1 MTTVLDTVVKNS
13 LCSGCGVCAALC
25 PKHALKITWNA
36 NGEYTPIRVRD
47 CGKEC
52 ELCIKVCPFSDGNPS
67 EDQIGKEEFSLI
79 SDIHYCSETGYY
91 LSSGVG
97 AVSSD
102 EKRLASVS
110 GGLTTWLLQSL
121 MQKKIVDNV
130 ICVSPR
136 RDSHKLFEFTIAKTE
151 AEVSAAAGSAY
162 YPVEM
167 SEVISYVLENPG
179 RYAIVGVPC
188 FLKAL
193 RLAQTRNKFL
203 KERLVVMVGLVC
215 GLIPNTNLTRYMHY
229 SAGLDDEIASVCFRI
244 KHPDKPASR
253 HCTRTEG
260 ISGEKSAITWNKN
273 NISFARQCLALH
285 ACDCCDDVFAECADV
300 TFMDAWLPE
309 YSQDTKGTNIYL
321 SRSKLVDELIQNGRE
336 QKTLSVTDISIDKVI
351 ESQQPRLHRKRNPLL
366 GYRLSI
372 LKDSGKVLPKK
383 RVWSNKERLTVIDKY
398 QCRRLLKLKES
409 SREEFKKSNGD
420 CRYMSTW
427 FAKNAKGNPI
437 MRTGIFLGKACRY
450 ALRKL
455 GFQT

>member
-1 MTTVLDTVVKNS
+1 MTTVLDIIVKNS

-25 PKHALKITWNA
+25 PKHALNITWNA
-36 NGEYTPIRVRD
+36 DGEYTPIRVSD

-52 ELCIKVCPFSDGNPS
+52 ELCIKVCPFADGNPN
-67 EDQIGKEEFSLI
+67 EDQIGKEEFSSI
-79 SDIHYCSETGYY
+79 SGIQYRSETGYY

-97 AVSSD
+97 AVSSE
-102 EKRLASVS
+102 EKRLSSVS
-110 GGLTTWLLQSL
+110 GGLTTWFLQSL
-121 MQKKIVDNV
+121 LHENIVDNV
-130 ICVSPR
+130 ICVAPR
-136 RDSHKLFEFTIAKTE
+136 RNSQKLFEFTVAKTE
-151 AEVSAAAGSAY
+151 VEVSAAAGSAY

-193 RLAQTRNKFL
+193 RLAQRRNKFL

-215 GLIPNTNLTRYMHY
+215 GLIPNTNLTRYIHH
-229 SAGLDDEIASVCFRI
+229 SAGSEDEIASVCFRI
-244 KHPDKPASR
+244 KYPDKPADR
-253 HCTRTEG
+253 YCTRTEG
-260 ISGEKSAITWNKN
+260 ISGENSAITWNKN

-309 YSQDTKGTNIYL
+309 YSQDPKGTNIYL
-321 SRSKLVDELIQNGRE
+321 SRSKVVDELIKIGKE

-366 GYRLSI
+366 EYRLSI
-372 LKDSGKVLPKK
+372 LKDNGKVIPQK
-383 RVWSNKERLTVIDKY
+383 REWSNKAKLTVIDKY
-398 QCRRLLKLKES
+398 QCHRLLKLKKS
-409 SREEFKKSNGD
+409 SREEFKKCHGD

-427 FAKNAKGNPI
+427 FSKNAKGDLI
-437 MRTGIFLGKACRY
+437 MRAGIFAVHASRY

-455 GFQT
+455 GLHP